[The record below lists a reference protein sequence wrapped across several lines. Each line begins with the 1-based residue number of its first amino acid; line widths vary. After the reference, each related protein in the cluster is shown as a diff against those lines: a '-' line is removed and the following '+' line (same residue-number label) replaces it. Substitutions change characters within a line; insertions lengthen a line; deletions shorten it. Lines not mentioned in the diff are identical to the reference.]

1 MGFPTPLRAWLMESR
16 ASGIFDYLQDGGGL
30 LAAYVD
36 HDALAELIGRHRSG
50 QEDAT
55 DRIWRLLN
63 LQIWGD
69 LHITGRGMEAAS
81 SVTAAAAV

>member
-1 MGFPTPLRAWLMESR
+1 MLRAK
-16 ASGIFDYLQDGGGL
+16 DGL
-30 LAAYVD
+30 LAAYI
-36 HDALAELIGRHRSG
+36 DAAALETLLARQVSG

-69 LHITGRGMEAAS
+69 LWITGKRERQWEVARP
-81 SVTAAAAV
+81 AV